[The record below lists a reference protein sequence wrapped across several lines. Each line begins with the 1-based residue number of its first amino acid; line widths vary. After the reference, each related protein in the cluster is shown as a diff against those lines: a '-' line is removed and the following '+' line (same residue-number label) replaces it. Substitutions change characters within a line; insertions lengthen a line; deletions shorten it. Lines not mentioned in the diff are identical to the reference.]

1 MKYNYFK
8 DILEEKKE
16 RKNKNKIIAIRK
28 EMANYLGHNRN
39 YVLLFIVVI
48 IIIFLV
54 LWALFR
60 NKDDCKDGDCRDSY
74 SKSDSRS
81 RSKSK
86 SKDCDKDSRY
96 NEDSRRNSDKY
107 SSDSYSESS
116 YSHSKNRKK

>member
-1 MKYNYFK
+1 MT
-8 DILEEKKE
+8 
-16 RKNKNKIIAIRK
+16 
-28 EMANYLGHNRN
+28 NYLGHNRN

-60 NKDDCKDGDCRDSY
+60 DKDDCKDGDCGDSFSR

-81 RSKSK
+81 KSK
-86 SKDCDKDSRY
+86 SDDCNKDSRY
-96 NEDSRRNSDKY
+96 TEDSKDKY

-116 YSHSKNRKK
+116 YSRGSSSGSGKHK